1 MDDPWDGFAF
11 YLEETCRLQAADRG
25 LNDAMGM
32 RFPHATKLET
42 ARTRLFELVGQVI
55 DRAQR
60 SRQLRADL
68 STEDLALVT
77 WANARI
83 LQAGRAAGAPDAWR
97 RHLGLLLDGFRADRV
112 HPLPRP
118 PLTPGRSTGRCSCL
132 AAAPPAPRPRM
143 TIGASSGGGPGGLAG
158 NHSNRVTPTHPA
170 GCQALGGIVGRSGAD
185 RGESRASDDNG
196 LAGGVV

>member
-1 MDDPWDGFAF
+1 
-11 YLEETCRLQAADRG
+11 
-25 LNDAMGM
+25 MGM

-118 PLTPGRSTGRCSCL
+118 PPTPGRSTGRCSCWPPL
-132 AAAPPAPRPRM
+132 RRRHGHGWPSAPVAVVALE
-143 TIGASSGGGPGGLAG
+143 ASPGTT
-158 NHSNRVTPTHPA
+158 R
-170 GCQALGGIVGRSGAD
+170 IV
-185 RGESRASDDNG
+185 
-196 LAGGVV
+196 